1 MNPIGDNYEVLMRFR
16 VSLFVSYEKLNGVLE
31 GIIRV
36 GSTYS
41 SGSAGL

>member
-16 VSLFVSYEKLNGVLE
+16 VSLFVSYEKLNGVLDVL
-31 GIIRV
+31 IRV
-36 GSTYS
+36 CSSYS